1 VGLARP
7 APRFFLDTEFFWA
20 SPSSREDEA
29 ARKACETAMAESISN
44 PKPGPETEANRN
56 LSQVSSFHDADAG
69 DAQVQ
74 LYSMRLTI
82 ARNYLDKMRGTILDT
97 RA

>member
-1 VGLARP
+1 
-7 APRFFLDTEFFWA
+7 
-20 SPSSREDEA
+20 
-29 ARKACETAMAESISN
+29 MAESLSN
-44 PKPGPETEANRN
+44 PKHGSETGTNRN

-69 DAQVQ
+69 GAQVQ